1 MAYEKQ
7 TWANGDII
15 TAEKLNHM
23 EDGIYANGVL
33 VVGTTVS
40 GNTITL
46 DKTWLDIHEALLTGG
61 AIIATETTKFIVVG
75 CQMSAGRYRVMTAP
89 GDVFTATAEDGYPV
103 HEMS

>member
-15 TAEKLNHM
+15 TADKLNHM
-23 EDGIYANGVL
+23 EDGIASGGVL

-46 DKTWLDIHEALLTGG
+46 DKTWLEIHEALLTGG
-61 AIIATETTKFIVVG
+61 AIIVTETAELIVAG
-75 CQMSAGRYRVMTAP
+75 CQMSAGRYGVLLP
-89 GDVFTATAEDGYPV
+89 SGDVYTATAEDGYPV
-103 HEMS
+103 DEIS